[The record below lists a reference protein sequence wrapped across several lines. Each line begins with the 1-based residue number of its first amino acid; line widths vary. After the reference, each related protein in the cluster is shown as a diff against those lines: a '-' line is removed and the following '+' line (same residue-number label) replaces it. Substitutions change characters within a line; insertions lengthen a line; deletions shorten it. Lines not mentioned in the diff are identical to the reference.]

1 VTNPVS
7 PPKILDGTRI
17 RLHELAYR
25 PDGEEVI
32 VGRLATGD
40 FVALPA
46 VGARAIELLG
56 QRLTAGQTRRVLN
69 KETGAD
75 LDICD
80 FVSDLTA
87 LGFVAEVDGVLLP
100 DPAPRRATFP
110 WLTPRLVA
118 WSVSPILSM
127 ALGAV
132 VAAAVVVLADRPR
145 LMPSYHDLLW
155 SPYGSLVLLVMFA
168 VGWPLLFLHEIAHL
182 VVARAAGVPARI
194 EFGTR
199 LQFLVMQTDM
209 SGIDLAPRRH
219 RLTAYL
225 AGSTVNL
232 TVAATGILA
241 LAATGPHGP
250 AHRALEILV
259 LLAVIPLAFE
269 GMIFMRTDVY
279 FVLQDLTGCRDLF
292 GDSRA
297 YMRYLARRVLSRG
310 KPRLPDPSRRLP
322 LAQRHAVRVYGVVLV
337 TGTALALTA
346 LATVTAPADLTMLI
360 HAVRRVGP
368 GHGSGERVDGLAVLL
383 FLGGPQALWAR
394 TKWRQH
400 RARKLGN
407 SDQSGST

>member
-1 VTNPVS
+1 VTTPVS
-7 PPKILDGTRI
+7 PPKIWDGTCI

-56 QRLTAGQTRRVLN
+56 QNLTVGQTQRVLGE
-69 KETGAD
+69 ETGAD
-75 LDICD
+75 LDIGD

-100 DPAPRRATFP
+100 GPAPRRATFP

-118 WSVSPILSM
+118 WSLSPIVPM

-132 VAAAVVVLADRPR
+132 VAAAVIVLVARPR
-145 LMPSYHDLLW
+145 LMPSYHDLFW

-168 VGWPLLFLHEIAHL
+168 VAWPLLFLHEITHL
-182 VVARAAGVPARI
+182 IVARAVGVPARI

-225 AGSTVNL
+225 AGVTLNL
-232 TVAATGILA
+232 TVAATGILV
-241 LAATGPHGP
+241 LAAIGPHGP

-259 LLAVIPLAFE
+259 LLALIPLPFE

-279 FVLQDLTGCRDLF
+279 FVLQDLTGCRNLF
-292 GDSRA
+292 GDGRA
-297 YMRYLARRVLSRG
+297 YVHYLARRVRSRG
-310 KPRLPDPSRRLP
+310 KPRLSDPSRRLAP
-322 LAQRHAVRVYGVVLV
+322 AQRHAVRVYGIVLL
-337 TGTALALTA
+337 TGTALALAA

-360 HAVRRVGP
+360 NAVRRIGT
-368 GHGSGERVDGLAVLL
+368 GHSSRERIDGLAVLL
-383 FLGGPQALWAR
+383 FLGGPQTLWAR

-400 RARKLGN
+400 RARKLG
-407 SDQSGST
+407 SSG